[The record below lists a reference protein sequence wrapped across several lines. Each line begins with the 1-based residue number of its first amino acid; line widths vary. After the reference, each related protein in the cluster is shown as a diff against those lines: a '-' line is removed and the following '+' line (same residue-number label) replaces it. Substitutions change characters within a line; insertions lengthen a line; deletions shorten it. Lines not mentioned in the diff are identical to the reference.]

1 MKPSA
6 EKSLLKQAGPGIFL
20 VSVLA
25 LAGCTNN
32 HNASTVV
39 AANDYRLRHPIV
51 VTEQAETFDLP
62 VGHHTRNLNS
72 ALSQRIAA
80 FGQESR
86 RYGNGRVEIQVPAGS
101 GNEAA
106 VHALT
111 PKIRSALRQGGLS
124 GGHISTRT
132 YPVEDAQSAAPIRL
146 SYARIKA
153 TAGPCG
159 DWPENLGGSWNQN
172 VDYSNFGCA
181 SQANLAAMI
190 DNPADL
196 LAPRAMT
203 PGDQMRRAV
212 VLEKHRAGE
221 QTASEYKEGDG
232 AAVSETN

>member
-6 EKSLLKQAGPGIFL
+6 EKSLQSQFGAGIL
-20 VSVLA
+20 AVSILA
-25 LAGCTNN
+25 IAGCTNN

-62 VGHHTRNLNS
+62 VGYHTRNLNS
-72 ALSQRIAA
+72 ALSDRIAA
-80 FGQESR
+80 FGQDSR
-86 RYGNGRVEIQVPAGS
+86 SYGNGRVEIQVPAGS

-111 PKIRSALRQGGLS
+111 PKVRSALRRGGVPA
-124 GGHISTRT
+124 GQISTRS
-132 YPVEDAQSAAPIRL
+132 YPVHDPQSAAPIRL

-159 DWPENLGGSWNQN
+159 DWPENLGGSWIHN

-181 SQANLAAMI
+181 SQANLAAMV

-203 PGDQMRRAV
+203 PPDQMRRAV

-232 AAVSETN
+232 ATVSDTN